1 MAEVKLY
8 NDKGVQKTREELF
21 NSAELA
27 RIDHNQELMNDA
39 GYGDIDRKS
48 TRLNSSHIAT
58 SRMPSSA

>member
-39 GYGDIDRKS
+39 GYGDIDLTLLVVFSRI
-48 TRLNSSHIAT
+48 SHYQFGT
-58 SRMPSSA
+58 